1 MLNRRETVPKRGKP
15 CHRVCVCVRHI
26 VSQCADRNYLKYDM
40 FDKCVR
46 PCQTVSAAV
55 YGT

>member
-15 CHRVCVCVRHI
+15 CHRVCVCHI